1 MHETF
6 RQPNEGKLRERIGDF
21 RNIFAVTYGGGR
33 LVSLEAGINPIA
45 AVSVGEQVRCPAILI
60 RSSPW
65 KAGSASTPWHDVF
78 DLDHGYVRYFGDH
91 KAVTSKPLGETRGN
105 AALYRE
111 LQLHQSAS
119 IFDRARAT
127 PLVIFRAVTVAGVQ
141 KGHLEFCGLGVIEQ
155 AQLIVQWDEREKRSY
170 PNYVFD
176 VALLD
181 LAAEDET
188 LDWAWINARR
198 DSTRTDSEV
207 LRMAPL
213 SWQTWVR
220 EGNTALRRIRRQ
232 VARNRIMTQAEQLP
246 APSSPEGQ
254 VLDAVYRAFDGRKA
268 TFESLASAVAGRV
281 IGAGTGRYHEGWLT
295 QPSSDRGIDFV
306 GRLDA
311 GSEDASTH
319 LVVLGQA
326 KCIKPTSSVSAEQLS
341 RVVARLKRGWIG
353 AYVTTG
359 TYSKG
364 AQLEMIEDDYP
375 VVLVHGLRLAKEVRL
390 MAYENYGGDVSVL
403 LRSAVEQHPQ
413 LVAHRR
419 PEEVL
424 LI

>member
-1 MHETF
+1 MHEVF
-6 RQPNEGKLRERIGDF
+6 RQPNKDKLRETVDGY
-21 RNIFAVTYGGGR
+21 RNVFAVTYGGDA
-33 LVSLEAGINPIA
+33 LVGLDAGINPIA
-45 AVSVGEQVRCPAILI
+45 SIGVGEQSRCPAILI

-65 KAGSASTPWHDVF
+65 KSGSAQTPWHDVF
-78 DLDHGYVRYFGDH
+78 DLDHGHVRYFGDH
-91 KAVTSKPLGETRGN
+91 KATTSMPLGKTRGN

-119 IFDRARAT
+119 VFDRARAT
-127 PLVIFRAVTVAGVQ
+127 PLVIFRSVTVDGIQ

-155 AQLIVQWDEREKRSY
+155 AQLIVQWDEREKRSF

-176 VALLD
+176 IAVLD
-181 LAAEDET
+181 LGREDEN
-188 LDWAWINARR
+188 LDWGWINARR
-198 DSTRTDSEV
+198 DPTLTDSQV
-207 LRMAPL
+207 LRIAP
-213 SWQTWVR
+213 STWQTWVR
-220 EGNTALRRIRRQ
+220 EGNSALQRIRRQ
-232 VARNRIMTQAEQLP
+232 VARSRIMTAAEQLP
-246 APSSPEGQ
+246 SPSSPEAQ

-268 TFESLASAVAGRV
+268 TFEVLASAVAGRV
-281 IGAGTGRYHEGWLT
+281 IGAGTGRYTPGWLT

-353 AYVTTG
+353 TYVTTG
-359 TYSKG
+359 TYSRG

-375 VVLVHGLRLAKEVRL
+375 VVLVHGLRLAREVRM
-390 MAYENYGGDVSVL
+390 MAYQDFGGDVDNL
-403 LRSAVEQHPQ
+403 IRATVEQHPQ

-424 LI
+424 FA

>member
-1 MHETF
+1 MHEVF
-6 RQPNEGKLRERIGDF
+6 RQPNKDKLRSTIGEY
-21 RNIFAVTYGGGR
+21 RNIFAVTHGGQNI
-33 LVSLEAGINPIA
+33 VSLDAGINPIA
-45 AVSVGEQVRCPAILI
+45 AVGVREQSRCPAILI

-78 DLDHGYVRYFGDH
+78 DLDHGHLRYFGDH
-91 KAVTSKPLGETRGN
+91 KAGTPKPLGETRGN
-105 AALYRE
+105 HALYRE

-119 IFDRARAT
+119 VFDRARAT
-127 PLVIFRAVTVAGVQ
+127 PLVIFRSVTVEGVQ
-141 KGHLEFCGLGVIEQ
+141 KGYLEFCGLGVIEQ

-176 VALLD
+176 IAVLD
-181 LAAEDET
+181 LGAEDER
-188 LDWAWINARR
+188 LNWEWINARR
-198 DSTRTDSEV
+198 DSTLTDSQV
-207 LRMAPL
+207 LRLAPT

-220 EGNTALRRIRRQ
+220 EGNSALPRIRRQ
-232 VARNRIMTQAEQLP
+232 VARNRIMTAAEQLP
-246 APSSPEGQ
+246 TPASPEAR

-281 IGAGTGRYHEGWLT
+281 IGAGTGRYHAGWLT
-295 QPSSDRGIDFV
+295 QPSADRGIDFV

-311 GSEDASTH
+311 GSEDSSTH

-326 KCIKPTSSVSAEQLS
+326 KCIKPTSSVSAEQLA

-359 TYSKG
+359 TYSRG

-375 VVLVHGLRLAKEVRL
+375 IVLVHGLRLAREVRL
-390 MAYENYGGDVSVL
+390 MAYEDHGGDVGSL
-403 LRSAVEQHPQ
+403 LQATVARHPE

-419 PEEVL
+419 PEEIL
-424 LI
+424 LA